1 MIRFILNLESCL
13 IFTTLTQP
21 VKNLLL
27 YSRWANRS
35 GEIGHDEHCIY
46 FFLFSQDPDRSFG
59 GSRRKGKVS
68 HRQTSYLS
76 KFLHKHK
83 HKKRVNCNIL
93 NLRYDISTFLFKER
107 CFWQISGWWGRT
119 ESPAV
124 LPNNVYFRIFQT
136 ADSEYPS
143 TTNLDYYSHSVLVP
157 LKKWHNN
164 YKCTFRSQN
173 FIVWVTKPFVFS
185 VHWKRTVREFIA

>member
-1 MIRFILNLESCL
+1 MLFDWCCIQFNEKLALINIFWHTLGRPYLEGVALKSRL
-13 IFTTLTQP
+13 MDDQTWYLS
-21 VKNLLL
+21 NLLHQ
-27 YSRWANRS
+27 R
-35 GEIGHDEHCIY
+35 I
-46 FFLFSQDPDRSFG
+46 F
-59 GSRRKGKVS
+59 
-68 HRQTSYLS
+68 QTSEIYP
-76 KFLHKHK
+76 
-83 HKKRVNCNIL
+83 KKRVNCNIL
-93 NLRYDISTFLFKER
+93 NLRCDISTFLFKER

-124 LPNNVYFRIFQT
+124 LPNNVYFRTFQT

-143 TTNLDYYSHSVLVP
+143 TTNLDYHSHSVLVP
-157 LKKWHNN
+157 LKKLHTN